1 MRLQLANQLRRA
13 TPRLR
18 SLPSCLAAAAT
29 TLATAA
35 ATAQCTGWNALGAGT
50 NNTVLAVA
58 ATSSGELVAGGV
70 FTSAGG
76 TAASRIA
83 WWDGGSWSALGSG
96 VDNAVRSLT
105 TLPNGDLI
113 AAGDF
118 STAGGVAAS
127 RIARWDGSAWHPLGT
142 GISSASLY
150 GLYAVTTLPNG
161 DVVAGGY
168 FTSAGGVPANAIARW
183 NGASWAPLGSGLP
196 GTVFALTVAQ
206 NGDLLAG
213 GNFSSAGGVPA
224 SRVAR
229 WNGSSWAP
237 LGSGTNGDVLALQ
250 TLPNGDLLA
259 AGQFSTAGGTAALA
273 MARWNGSTWSPLGFS
288 GFAEVYALAANGN
301 AERFVGGA
309 FFNAGGSP
317 AAFVATYGSSCLAE
331 AVDTGGGCAGSGGNN
346 QLAPVTEPW
355 AGSTFRSHGS
365 GLPTNSLAL
374 VITGF
379 DSTSLPLSL
388 VLPPS
393 PPACSL
399 RVTPDFLDVA
409 VPIGGQ
415 LDLGVSIPF
424 GVQFHGFELHQQ
436 LVLLELAAGT
446 GALVQTTASNRVL
459 ATVGVF

>member
-1 MRLQLANQLRRA
+1 
-13 TPRLR
+13 
-18 SLPSCLAAAAT
+18 
-29 TLATAA
+29 
-35 ATAQCTGWNALGAGT
+35 
-50 NNTVLAVA
+50 
-58 ATSSGELVAGGV
+58 
-70 FTSAGG
+70 
-76 TAASRIA
+76 
-83 WWDGGSWSALGSG
+83 
-96 VDNAVRSLT
+96 
-105 TLPNGDLI
+105 
-113 AAGDF
+113 
-118 STAGGVAAS
+118 
-127 RIARWDGSAWHPLGT
+127 
-142 GISSASLY
+142 
-150 GLYAVTTLPNG
+150 
-161 DVVAGGY
+161 
-168 FTSAGGVPANAIARW
+168 RW

-224 SRVAR
+224 SRVARWNGSSWAPLGSGITGFRVNAITVLPNGDLVVGGAFTAAGGVPASNIAR